1 MSVTEAF
8 DRLQRGGGIQRV
20 REWLDVTANGPAEAW
35 HERAVDDVV
44 IRLPFAPPGV
54 ANELRGL
61 SQAIAA
67 MTPMWNGKKSFIWHD
82 VVIRGTD
89 DPGLFVT
96 TARSEV
102 LLLSGQ
108 HYANSYVI
116 LTRLQDARVV
126 EHVEYFNPLPVI
138 EVFGNQLRPS

>member
-1 MSVTEAF
+1 MT
-8 DRLQRGGGIQRV
+8 RLI
-20 REWLDVTANGPAEAW
+20 REWMEAAANGPAEAW
-35 HERAVDDVV
+35 HERAAADLV

-61 SQAIAA
+61 DHAIAA
-67 MTPMWNGKKSFIWHD
+67 MSAIWAAKKSFTWHD
-82 VVIRGTD
+82 VVIRKTE
-89 DPGLFVT
+89 DPELFVS

-108 HYANSYVI
+108 HYANSYVM
-116 LTRLQDARVV
+116 LTRLRHGKVV

-138 EVFGNQLRPS
+138 EVFGSQARAGALGK